1 MTQLIETAR
10 TSDSRWARMLR
21 VFLPIHDEAEAE
33 ESTFNKGLSPVV
45 LLMISPIIGLLFL
58 MFLPFVGFGMLFW
71 LACRALYGGASRKV
85 EAPEPPVEG

>member
-71 LACRALYGGASRKV
+71 LAGRALYGGASRKA
-85 EAPEPPVEG
+85 EAPEPPAEG